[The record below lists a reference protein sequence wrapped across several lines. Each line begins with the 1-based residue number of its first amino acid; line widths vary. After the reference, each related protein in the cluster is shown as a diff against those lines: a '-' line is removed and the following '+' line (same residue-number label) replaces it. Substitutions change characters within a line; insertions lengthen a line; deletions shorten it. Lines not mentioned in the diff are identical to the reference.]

1 MTIRDC
7 NGVFLAPVIKGV
19 MQEAVILVALFD
31 KLFTCTLEQ
40 KHLTIKKVA
49 ALLENIDG
57 VGIAGCNL
65 LNDLTSSG
73 FVLHQLSV
81 VGSGDKLGGLGGFY
95 QIVSLWSPII
105 S

>member
-1 MTIRDC
+1 
-7 NGVFLAPVIKGV
+7 
-19 MQEAVILVALFD
+19 
-31 KLFTCTLEQ
+31 
-40 KHLTIKKVA
+40 
-49 ALLENIDG
+49 LENIDG